1 MHDFTNYIKPEL
13 GIVIA
18 MLYVLGLILKQTE
31 KINNRYIP
39 AILGVVGIIVCY
51 AYVVSVE
58 GFTAIGAFTAI
69 TQGILSA
76 GAAVYVNQ
84 LIKQSG
90 K

>member
-1 MHDFTNYIKPEL
+1 MDYVSYIKPEL

-18 MLYVLGLILKQTE
+18 VLYVLGLILKQTN
-31 KINNRYIP
+31 KIKDKYIP

-51 AYVVSVE
+51 LYVTSVE
-58 GFTAIGAFTAI
+58 GVTGVGTFTAI
-69 TQGILSA
+69 TQGILCA

-84 LIKQSG
+84 LVKQSN